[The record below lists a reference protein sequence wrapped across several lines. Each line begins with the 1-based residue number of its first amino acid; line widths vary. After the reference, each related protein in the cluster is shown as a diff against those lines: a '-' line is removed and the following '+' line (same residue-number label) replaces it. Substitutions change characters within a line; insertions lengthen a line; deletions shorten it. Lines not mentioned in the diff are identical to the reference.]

1 MGRMKNIFRR
11 KFTGQP
17 AKLPSGAFALDRD
30 GNVVVSTLP
39 QNFPPNEMKEIGA
52 RVLAFFR
59 GAQQAQMPLHEL
71 NVYYPTL
78 KVTARCLRGGALI
91 FLSPQTLPKN

>member
-1 MGRMKNIFRR
+1 MKNFFRR
-11 KFTGQP
+11 RFTGRP
-17 AKLPSGAFALDRD
+17 SKLPSGTFALDQSGR
-30 GNVVVSTLP
+30 VVVSTLP
-39 QNFPPNEMKEIGA
+39 QNFPQSEMQEIGA

-59 GAQQAQMPLHEL
+59 GAQRAQMPLQEL

-78 KVTARCLRGGALI
+78 KVTARFLRGGALI

>member
-1 MGRMKNIFRR
+1 MGIMKNIFRR
-11 KFTGQP
+11 KHTGQP
-17 AKLPSGAFALDRD
+17 ARLPSGAFALDRD
-30 GNVVVSTLP
+30 GKIVVSTLP
-39 QNFPPNEMKEIGA
+39 RHFPQAEMREIGS

-71 NVYYPTL
+71 NVYYPSL

>member
-1 MGRMKNIFRR
+1 MKNFFKR
-11 KFTGQP
+11 KFRGLP
-17 AKLPSGAFALDRD
+17 GKLPSGAFALDLD
-30 GNVVVSTLP
+30 GKVVVSTLP
-39 QNFPPNEMKEIGA
+39 QNFPQSEMREIGS

-59 GAQQAQMPLHEL
+59 GAQQAHMPLQEL

-91 FLSPQTLPKN
+91 FLSPQSLPKN

>member
-1 MGRMKNIFRR
+1 MGGMKNFFKRR
-11 KFTGQP
+11 STGLSG
-17 AKLPSGAFALDRD
+17 KLPSGAFALDRD
-30 GNVVVSTLP
+30 GRVVVSTLP
-39 QNFPPNEMKEIGA
+39 QSFPAALMREIGE

-71 NVYYPTL
+71 NVYYPSL

>member
-1 MGRMKNIFRR
+1 MKNIFRR
-11 KFTGQP
+11 KHTGQP
-17 AKLPSGAFALDRD
+17 ARLPSGSFALDRD

-39 QNFPPNEMKEIGA
+39 QNFPQQDMREIGA

-59 GAQQAQMPLHEL
+59 GAQQAQMPLQEL

>member
-1 MGRMKNIFRR
+1 MKNFFKRR
-11 KFTGQP
+11 FTGKLS
-17 AKLPSGAFALDRD
+17 KLPSGAFALDRN
-30 GNVVVSTLP
+30 GRVVVSTLP
-39 QNFPPNEMKEIGA
+39 QNFPPAQMREIGD

-71 NVYYPTL
+71 NVYYPSL

-91 FLSPQTLPKN
+91 FLSPQSLPKN

>member
-1 MGRMKNIFRR
+1 MRR
-11 KFTGQP
+11 FFSRRFTGKP
-17 AKLPSGAFALDRD
+17 SKLPSGAFSLDHD
-30 GNVVVSTLP
+30 GRVVVSTLP
-39 QNFPPNEMKEIGA
+39 QNFPQPLMREIGE

-59 GAQQAQMPLHEL
+59 GAQRAQMPVHEL